1 MKVTYTDRQ
10 GVTYTLLNATPE
22 DVPRFVRSVR
32 AEDGKAVVVHES
44 DVKRTEEAERKD

>member
-10 GVTYTLLNATPE
+10 GVTYTLLHATPA
-22 DVPRFVRSVR
+22 DVPRFVRAVR

-44 DVKRTEEAERKD
+44 DVKRTEEPERKD